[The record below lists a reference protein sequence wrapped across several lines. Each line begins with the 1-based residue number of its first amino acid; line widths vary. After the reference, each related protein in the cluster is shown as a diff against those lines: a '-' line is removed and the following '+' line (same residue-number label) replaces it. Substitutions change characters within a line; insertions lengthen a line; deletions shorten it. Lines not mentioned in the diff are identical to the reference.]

1 MAVGMGKMFGFTFME
16 NFNFPYLAQS
26 IRDFWRRWHISLSTW
41 FRDYLYL
48 PLGGNRVSPAR
59 TYLNLI
65 VVFFLCGL
73 WHGASLT
80 FVGWGLYHGFFLAL
94 ERTRFGKMQEKL
106 PRSLRHLYTVLVV
119 MMGWVIFRADTFTA
133 AGNYFTALFGLGHAP
148 DAQQLPYYVTDEV
161 IWAVIIGIAFTGPLW
176 NWTRTTCVKLRQIL
190 PAAHQPVALVLGG
203 ILEILLVAGLLVIS
217 SAWLAASTYNPFI
230 YFRF

>member
-1 MAVGMGKMFGFTFME
+1 
-16 NFNFPYLAQS
+16 
-26 IRDFWRRWHISLSTW
+26 
-41 FRDYLYL
+41 
-48 PLGGNRVSPAR
+48 
-59 TYLNLI
+59 
-65 VVFFLCGL
+65 
-73 WHGASLT
+73 
-80 FVGWGLYHGFFLAL
+80 
-94 ERTRFGKMQEKL
+94 MQEKL